1 VAACEPTGD
10 RESDETTKRDEGKE
24 AMSQAETKA
33 RSLYDKHETS
43 LRAAGVACRERGY
56 FSLFPETPDRHRG
69 GATASTTGAAAHR
82 AQLGRRFD
90 LEQPGTVGRIDGE
103 VSPYTLEPL
112 AIDYPQ
118 ADPDALFAAARA
130 AMASWAA
137 ASPEARLGVCMEIVD
152 RLYDGIF
159 ETAQAVM
166 HTAGQSAPMS
176 YAGSGTNALDRG
188 VEALAFAHAAM
199 ADVPREALWERRF
212 GSTTIRLRKRYRL
225 VPRGVAVCFAC
236 ATFPTWNAYPA
247 MLASLATGNAVIVKP
262 HPTAILPMALAVRTC
277 RAVLSDA
284 GFAPDLVTLCLDT
297 IESPVGKILVKHPRT
312 AIVDFTG
319 SARFGAWVEANAH
332 PALCYSETSGVNTV
346 VVESVD
352 ELEPV
357 LKSLATTMS
366 LFSAQMCTSPQNVYV
381 PRDGVRHRGGRIGG
395 AEFGEA
401 LAQAMTA
408 IADDPRRAA
417 PILAAIQS
425 PSTLALIDRIA
436 DDGARRGRLLRA
448 SAAYTH
454 PEFAQARTRTPMLLA
469 VDAGARDLY
478 GEERFG
484 PIGFVISTDDRD
496 AALSEAANDARTGG
510 GITAFLYSTDAR
522 YVERAVDAYSAAGAQ
537 LTCNLTGPMPLNFAA
552 AYSDY
557 HVTGVNPAGNAT
569 LTDLAFV
576 ASRFRITQSREP
588 AA

>member
-1 VAACEPTGD
+1 MTAAALRFFEQH
-10 RESDETTKRDEGKE
+10 E
-24 AMSQAETKA
+24 AA
-33 RSLYDKHETS
+33 
-43 LRAAGVACRERGY
+43 LRAAGTACRERSY
-56 FSLFPETPDRHRG
+56 FTLFPETPDRHRG
-69 GATASTTGAAAHR
+69 GAAAADAGAAAFR
-82 AQLGRRFD
+82 AQLGRRFELD
-90 LEQPGTVGRIDGE
+90 QPGTIGRLGDE

-112 AIDYPQ
+112 GIDYPQ
-118 ADPDALFAAARA
+118 VAVDALFAAARL
-130 AMASWAA
+130 AMSPWAA
-137 ASPEARLGVCMEIVD
+137 ATPQARLGVCMEIVD
-152 RLYDGIF
+152 RLYEGVF

-166 HTAGQSAPMS
+166 HTAGQSGPMS

-188 VEALAFAHAAM
+188 VEALAYAHAAM
-199 ADVPREALWERRF
+199 TDVPREALWERRF
-212 GSTTIRLRKRYRL
+212 GSTTIRLRKRYQL

-277 RAVLSDA
+277 REVLAAA
-284 GFAPDLVTLCLDT
+284 GFSPDLVTLCLDT
-297 IESPVGKILVKHPRT
+297 VAAPVGKLLVKHPQT

-352 ELEPV
+352 QFEPV

-381 PRDGVRHRGGRIGG
+381 PRDGVRYAGGRIG
-395 AEFGEA
+395 ADEFGAA
-401 LAQAMTA
+401 LAQA
-408 IADDPRRAA
+408 IASIAADPKRAA
-417 PILAAIQS
+417 PIMAAIQS
-425 PSTLALIDRIA
+425 SSTPALIDQLA
-436 DDGARRGRLLRA
+436 DEGSRRGRVLQQ
-448 SAAYTH
+448 SAPYAH
-454 PEFAQARTRTPMLLA
+454 PDFPRARTRTPLLIG
-469 VDAGARDLY
+469 VEAGAKDLY

-484 PIGFVISTDDRD
+484 PIGFVITTSDRD
-496 AALSEAANDARTGG
+496 AALAEAAADARTGG
-510 GITAFLYSTDAR
+510 GITAFLYSTDEH
-522 YVERAVDAYSAAGAQ
+522 YIDRAVAAYSAAGAQ

-557 HVTGVNPAGNAT
+557 HVTGLNPAGNAT

-576 ASRFRITQSREP
+576 ASRFRITQSRAP
-588 AA
+588 VA

>member
-1 VAACEPTGD
+1 MTTAESAALRLFE
-10 RESDETTKRDEGKE
+10 
-24 AMSQAETKA
+24 
-33 RSLYDKHETS
+33 KHEAS
-43 LRAAGVACRERGY
+43 LLAAGQACRQRGY
-56 FSLFPETPDRHRG
+56 FTLFPETPDRHRG
-69 GATASTTGAAAHR
+69 GAAAAEAGLASYR
-82 AQLGRRFD
+82 AQLGRGFAM
-90 LEQPGTVGRIDGE
+90 EQPGTIGRIAGE

-112 AIDYPQ
+112 GIDYPQ

-130 AMASWAA
+130 AMGSWAA
-137 ASPEARLGVCMEIVD
+137 ASPQARLGVCMEIID
-152 RLYDGIF
+152 RLYEGVF

-166 HTAGQSAPMS
+166 HTAGQSGPMS

-188 VEALAFAHAAM
+188 VEALAYAHAAM
-199 ADVPREALWERRF
+199 SDVPSEALWERRF
-212 GSTTIRLRKRYRL
+212 GATTIRLRKRYKL

-262 HPTAILPMALAVRTC
+262 HPTAILPMALAVRVC
-277 RAVLSDA
+277 REVLADA
-284 GFAPDLVTLCLDT
+284 GFSPDLVTLCLDT
-297 IESPVGKILVKHPRT
+297 LEAPVGKILIKHPQT

-352 ELEPV
+352 ALEPV

-381 PRDGVRHRGGRIGG
+381 PRDGVRHAGGRISAEDFG
-395 AEFGEA
+395 AA
-401 LAQAMTA
+401 LADAMTS
-408 IADDPRRAA
+408 IANDPRRAA
-417 PILAAIQS
+417 PIMAAIQS
-425 PSTLALIDRIA
+425 STTPALVDQIA
-436 DDGARRGRLLRA
+436 AEAARRGRVLHE
-448 SAAYTH
+448 SAPYAH
-454 PEFAQARTRTPMLLA
+454 PEFPRARTRTPLLVA
-469 VDAGARDLY
+469 VDAGANDLY

-484 PIGFVISTDDRD
+484 PVGFVITTPDRD
-496 AALSEAANDARTGG
+496 AALAEAAADAKSGG
-510 GITAFLYSTDAR
+510 GITAFVYSTDPA
-522 YVERAVDAYSAAGAQ
+522 YVEAAEAAYSAAGAQ

-557 HVTGVNPAGNAT
+557 HVTGMNPAGNAT

-576 ASRFRITQSREP
+576 ASRFRITQSRSP
-588 AA
+588 AE